1 MYNMCSLG
9 RSPPYI
15 NQNPFCLCTLSDLQ
29 PLYHSL
35 SVILYITH
43 KALVVHREAEAL
55 LPADHTVHHGRSR
68 IHPLER
74 CRFREVG
81 NHPSQLQQCGLPAQR
96 GHCCVQASCHAI
108 LPAVG
113 EPVLRRPRHFLQ
125 QQQQQQP
132 GREETGRVDQML
144 RHSEEFGGGRRHHRQ
159 SEAGPQGAGGGVLQ
173 LQEVPQAGQ
182 RGRGRIMVQPVRVGD
197 LSPCRHRGAGVVPV
211 DRVAG
216 RQGPEAGGPV
226 ARRAPEDEGH
236 AGGDPGHRGRR
247 PV

>member
-1 MYNMCSLG
+1 MCSLG

-108 LPAVG
+108 LPG
-113 EPVLRRPRHFLQ
+113 TEPVSWGLVRCEDCPARSIDNFNTNVTTSRPQVLISK
-125 QQQQQQP
+125 
-132 GREETGRVDQML
+132 TGWY
-144 RHSEEFGGGRRHHRQ
+144 
-159 SEAGPQGAGGGVLQ
+159 
-173 LQEVPQAGQ
+173 
-182 RGRGRIMVQPVRVGD
+182 
-197 LSPCRHRGAGVVPV
+197 
-211 DRVAG
+211 
-216 RQGPEAGGPV
+216 
-226 ARRAPEDEGH
+226 
-236 AGGDPGHRGRR
+236 DPD
-247 PV
+247 